1 METEIKQAIKLRSE
15 NKLNQS
21 NQLLLD
27 LVKKF
32 PDDSYLNYQVAWSF
46 DSLGEESSA
55 VPYYEKAILGNLEDN
70 DLQNAYLGLG
80 STLRTLGRY
89 NDSSSVL
96 KKGIALFP
104 NNNALKTFYAMTLY
118 NLNKHHEAMTVLL
131 TTLANTT
138 QDKEIEDYKRAILFY
153 SDKLDETWL

>member
-1 METEIKQAIKLRSE
+1 MEKEINQAINLRAE
-15 NKLNQS
+15 NKLIES
-21 NQLLLD
+21 NQLLLN

-46 DSLGEESSA
+46 DSLGEEHSA
-55 VPYYEKAILGNLEDN
+55 VPYYEKAISGNLEDE

-89 NDSSSVL
+89 NDSSKVL
-96 KKGIALFP
+96 KKGIALFSD
-104 NNNALKTFYAMTLY
+104 NNALKTFHAMTLY

-131 TTLANTT
+131 TTLANTS
-138 QDKEIEDYKRAILFY
+138 QDKKIEDYKNAILFY
-153 SDKLDETWL
+153 ADKLDETWL